1 MHAVATV
8 VFFHAHPDD
17 ECVLTGGTLAKL
29 AIAGHRI
36 VLVMATRGEHGEVA
50 DGVLADGETLGEHRT
65 VELEAAA
72 SVLGVSRVEW
82 MGYVDSG
89 MQDTVTNDLPGSFWR
104 ADPVEAAERLA
115 RLLRAEEA
123 STLVVYDDHGAYG
136 HPDHVQVHRVGI
148 RAAELAR
155 TPVVYEA
162 TFDRDRMVAQLLA
175 LQAEGLDGLPD
186 EPPDESLGVSSE
198 LITTRID
205 VSAQADVKR
214 RAMGCHRSQIGE
226 TSFFLSL
233 RGEQFAAVFGTEEFI
248 RRGAPAGTA
257 ETVLDLSSTVGRLD

>member
-1 MHAVATV
+1 MTCPA
-8 VFFHAHPDD
+8 PS
-17 ECVLTGGTLAKL
+17 GGP
-29 AIAGHRI
+29 IPSRRPNGWP
-36 VLVMATRGEHGEVA
+36 
-50 DGVLADGETLGEHRT
+50 
-65 VELEAAA
+65 
-72 SVLGVSRVEW
+72 VSA
-82 MGYVDSG
+82 
-89 MQDTVTNDLPGSFWR
+89 P
-104 ADPVEAAERLA
+104 
-115 RLLRAEEA
+115 EEA

-162 TFDRDRMVAQLLA
+162 TFDRDRMVAQLRA

-214 RAMGCHRSQIGE
+214 RAMG
-226 TSFFLSL
+226 
-233 RGEQFAAVFGTEEFI
+233 
-248 RRGAPAGTA
+248 APS
-257 ETVLDLSSTVGRLD
+257 VPDR